1 MARILTK
8 LFSLIILIGL
18 VVTPLSNAYLL
29 DTETSIGNTVSAGCW
44 GQPGVP
50 ELLLPEDNYVASASS
65 AWNLNPVMDWDDSFV
80 CPGLTVQYQYESY
93 RNAGLTQ
100 LVYRS
105 GWLNQSQ
112 IPAPGTPE
120 QVYYW
125 RVRAK
130 ASDGEMSPWS
140 PAWKLTVDRTA
151 PVTTLSYNGKIINEK
166 IINGEFNGNLNSWS
180 AQGEVNYTGGDE
192 FTAVRPGSG
201 GGMARIGH
209 TADDGNI
216 IWENKISQK
225 ISPGAKNLSFYY
237 NFFSFDFGI
246 LDDPGIIVR
255 LNDYNVFYLSASDTD
270 GDGLTPNESGWLQ
283 ASFDISQIA
292 DPVLEIIFYSGN
304 TGDEVG
310 QSWVYIDS
318 VTTAEAIVPNGPLNL
333 TATDNLTGVDETFYS
348 FDGVTYTPGNSFDLS
363 EVSTSTWVYYY
374 SRDLA
379 GNNEIVNVRRLTNDI
394 LPPAAIDDLEAL
406 SVSKQSVNLTWTVP
420 AETTVYDLRYSLN
433 PINEA
438 NFASAMPVPNPPAPR
453 VAGDSQDFE
462 VTGLDSAMTYYFA
475 VKSGDAALNWSDLS
489 NVVSDTTLDEI
500 SEDPD
505 LNPGDVVINELM
517 WMGTSWRA
525 ADEYLELRNMTDRS
539 IDLSGWSVGGV
550 TIPSGKSIPAHGYF
564 LITNFDK
571 DGSGINVD
579 PDLVDSDLE
588 LDDVDLQVELYNG
601 IEIIDTADNGEGLP
615 AAGEQETYRSME
627 RDATPGNGYDAN
639 VWHTCLDDSAL
650 MHSYWD
656 SGRNDC
662 GTPGRE
668 NLSQAPVA
676 VGSMLKLFYYDHRT
690 GFLAVN
696 LQGFNQLK
704 YTLIYDSNTGQQ
716 AISGQVEIGGQE
728 QWEITDLLLGS
739 CSTDSCVYHE
749 GVTQINL
756 TVELIGPVNRT
767 LTALLTI

>member
-1 MARILTK
+1 MARLVLLIL
-8 LFSLIILIGL
+8 LLSLTA
-18 VVTPLSNAYLL
+18 VPLTNADYL
-29 DTETSIGNTVSAGCW
+29 DTETSTGNSFSAGCW
-44 GQPGVP
+44 SPPSVP
-50 ELLLPEDNYVASASS
+50 ELVGPTDGSYTNDAEII
-65 AWNLNPVMDWDDSFV
+65 MDWNESSFV
-80 CPGLTVQYQYESY
+80 CPGQTAEYLYEL
-93 RNAGLTQ
+93 NGLE
-100 LVYRS
+100 S
-105 GWLNQSQ
+105 GWQNETEINL
-112 IPAPGTPE
+112 ALAEG
-120 QVYYW
+120 VYSW
-125 RVRAK
+125 RVK
-130 ASDGEMSPWS
+130 ARTDGHESAYSDIWTV
-140 PAWKLTVDRTA
+140 TVDRTA
-151 PVTTLSYNGKIINEK
+151 PVTLMSFDGYSINEAVVNGDFETDLNGWQK
-166 IINGEFNGNLNSWS
+166 QGQIIRTAADDYADPISGNYM
-180 AQGEVNYTGGDE
+180 V
-192 FTAVRPGSG
+192 
-201 GGMARIGH
+201 RIGH
-209 TADDGNI
+209 TDDDGSE
-216 IWENKISQK
+216 IWENKVSQK
-225 ISPGAKNLSFYY
+225 IQPGAKNLSFYY
-237 NFFSFDFGI
+237 NFFSFDPGF
-246 LDDPGIIVR
+246 DDPGMIVR
-255 LNDYNVFYLSASDTD
+255 INDYNVFYLSA
-270 GDGLTPNESGWLQ
+270 GDIDSGGPTPNESGWHQL
-283 ASFDISQIA
+283 SFDISQIP
-292 DPVLEIIFYSGN
+292 DPMLEIVFYSGN
-304 TGDEVG
+304 TGDEFN
-310 QSWVYIDS
+310 QSWVYIDKIS
-318 VTTAEAIVPNGPLNL
+318 TAEAVVAGDPNITL
-333 TATDNLTGVDETFYS
+333 TANEPVLETKYS
-348 FDGVTYTPGNSFDLS
+348 LDGGGSWNTGNSFNLTPLIDDT
-363 EVSTSTWVYYY
+363 VWYY

-379 GNNEIVNVRRLTNDI
+379 GNSESYKTSRFVKDGDA
-394 LPPAAIDDLEAL
+394 PAAIDDLEAL

-517 WMGTSWRA
+517 WMGTSWWA

>member
-1 MARILTK
+1 M
-8 LFSLIILIGL
+8 
-18 VVTPLSNAYLL
+18 
-29 DTETSIGNTVSAGCW
+29 
-44 GQPGVP
+44 
-50 ELLLPEDNYVASASS
+50 
-65 AWNLNPVMDWDDSFV
+65 
-80 CPGLTVQYQYESY
+80 
-93 RNAGLTQ
+93 
-100 LVYRS
+100 
-105 GWLNQSQ
+105 
-112 IPAPGTPE
+112 
-120 QVYYW
+120 
-125 RVRAK
+125 
-130 ASDGEMSPWS
+130 
-140 PAWKLTVDRTA
+140 
-151 PVTTLSYNGKIINEK
+151 
-166 IINGEFNGNLNSWS
+166 
-180 AQGEVNYTGGDE
+180 
-192 FTAVRPGSG
+192 
-201 GGMARIGH
+201 
-209 TADDGNI
+209 
-216 IWENKISQK
+216 
-225 ISPGAKNLSFYY
+225 
-237 NFFSFDFGI
+237 
-246 LDDPGIIVR
+246 
-255 LNDYNVFYLSASDTD
+255 
-270 GDGLTPNESGWLQ
+270 
-283 ASFDISQIA
+283 
-292 DPVLEIIFYSGN
+292 LEIVFYSGN
-304 TGDEVG
+304 TGDEFN
-310 QSWVYIDS
+310 QSWVYIDKIS
-318 VTTAEAIVPNGPLNL
+318 TAEAVVAGDPDIAL
-333 TATDNLTGVDETFYS
+333 TANEPVLETKYS
-348 FDGVTYTPGNSFDLS
+348 LDGGGSWNTGNSFNLTPLIDDT
-363 EVSTSTWVYYY
+363 VWYY

-379 GNNEIVNVRRLTNDI
+379 GNSESYKTSRFVKDGDA
-394 LPPAAIDDLEAL
+394 PAAIDDLEAL

-433 PINEA
+433 SINEA

-571 DGSGINVD
+571 DGSGINVE
-579 PDLVDSDLE
+579 PDLVDSSLT
-588 LDDVDLQVELYNG
+588 LDNVNLQIELYDVGSNL
-601 IEIIDTADNGEGLP
+601 IDTADNGEGLP